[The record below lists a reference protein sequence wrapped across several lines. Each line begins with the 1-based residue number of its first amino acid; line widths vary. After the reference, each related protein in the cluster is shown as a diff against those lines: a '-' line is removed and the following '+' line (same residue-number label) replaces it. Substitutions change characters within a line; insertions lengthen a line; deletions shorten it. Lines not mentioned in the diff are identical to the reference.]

1 MPLCCLLRALK
12 QSQVHALNGAWRVA
26 DVLRDTVL
34 NRAAGYRQIPA
45 VLVPMAMHGG
55 GAPCPVSPATM
66 QARTETRLLCR
77 DAPLSKLSCCQWQLR
92 LHCMLTLHGEFYR
105 PVSFTVLVAVWPWAR
120 SAQ

>member
-1 MPLCCLLRALK
+1 MLPFA
-12 QSQVHALNGAWRVA
+12 SHVHALNGAWRVA

-45 VLVPMAMHGG
+45 VLVLMAMVVVPR
-55 GAPCPVSPATM
+55 ASSTRPPCRPALKPVSCA
-66 QARTETRLLCR
+66 AVHVHVRLDV
-77 DAPLSKLSCCQWQLR
+77 DAPLSKLSCWQSR
-92 LHCMLTLHGEFYR
+92 LHCMLTLQGEFYR